1 MDFTGD
7 FETHLTV
14 PCPASEIDAVER
26 WAAERGLKFAH
37 IVLDRGR
44 TPSQPM
50 LTLRTRGTLDTAR
63 AQAEDVAARLRAD
76 GHPVTRLKIEA
87 SPFNTGVPEHDTD
100 APDPRRAPDR
110 YFEHHVKLLLEP
122 GADTGALAAAVRP
135 HAAHL
140 SRNARRVRADG
151 RHERFVTQRCRGVG
165 SRTAVRRLE
174 ALLAALRA
182 VPHDHEIASVERE
195 YVVFDGDASL
205 DDGWIDEEARP

>member
-14 PCPASEIDAVER
+14 SCPAAEIDAVER

-44 TPSQPM
+44 VPSQPM
-50 LTLRTRGTLDTAR
+50 LTLRTRGTLDAAR
-63 AQAEDVAARLRAD
+63 ARAEDVAARLRAD

-87 SPFNTGVPEHDTD
+87 SPFNAGVPEHDAD
-100 APDPRRAPDR
+100 APDPGRY
-110 YFEHHVKLLLEP
+110 YFEHHVKLLLDP
-122 GADTGALAAAVRP
+122 AADTAALAAAARP

-174 ALLAALRA
+174 ALVAAL
-182 VPHDHEIASVERE
+182 DGHEIVSVERE

-205 DDGWIDEEARP
+205 DDGWIEEETRP